1 MELTHIESRR
11 HRLIR
16 EGKWMEHLR
25 QKDALRITNVVR
37 SHYMQIIRDY
47 DDLEYLGNI
56 TIGTPPQYF
65 QIVLDTGS
73 SNLWIPSAS
82 CTSLS
87 CTVHNQFNETA
98 SSTYANNGTSW
109 YIGYLDGS
117 GADGVL
123 GTDIVRL
130 DPADG
135 ILGLGF
141 TSLAIN
147 HVSPP
152 LINAIQQKLL
162 QEPIFTVWMEHRV
175 CYIILLLLT

>member
-25 QKDALRITNVVR
+25 QKDALRITNV
-37 SHYMQIIRDY
+37 IRDY

-87 CTVHNQFNETA
+87 CTVHNQLNETA

-109 YIGYLDGS
+109 HIGYLDGS

-123 GTDIVRL
+123 GTDIVR
-130 DPADG
+130 
-135 ILGLGF
+135 
-141 TSLAIN
+141 
-147 HVSPP
+147 VSYCPF
-152 LINAIQQKLL
+152 LFEN
-162 QEPIFTVWMEHRV
+162 
-175 CYIILLLLT
+175 